1 MKRGESVRE
10 AVEEDGNSETERLL
24 DGDADRIVDKDIDEE
39 ESITSTSSTLTV
51 DRIRSL
57 EKIGFVWSVRDA
69 YWWEMLGELKE
80 FRRNSGH
87 CIVPIR
93 DTDEPLRRNLAK
105 WVDQQ
110 RQIYVKGSM
119 SEERYQLLFNEGFI
133 WNVPEYK
140 WNQRYEELKE
150 YVEMES
156 VKTSLFYK
164 YPITTQKSSKLWSR
178 MSKGDDGIVIGD
190 GDGDDIDGDGDNIFS
205 SILFCCFAVLFV
217 DDDEQEFSMVG

>member
-1 MKRGESVRE
+1 M
-10 AVEEDGNSETERLL
+10 
-24 DGDADRIVDKDIDEE
+24 
-39 ESITSTSSTLTV
+39 
-51 DRIRSL
+51 
-57 EKIGFVWSVRDA
+57 
-69 YWWEMLGELKE
+69 
-80 FRRNSGH
+80 
-87 CIVPIR
+87 PIR

-164 YPITTQKSSKLWSR
+164 YPITMQKSSKLWSR
-178 MSKGDDGIVIGD
+178 MSKGDDGIRD
-190 GDGDDIDGDGDNIFS
+190 ADDKETIRPKRS
-205 SILFCCFAVLFV
+205 SPLGRWILNQEKEFTKYKTGRGGTMTNQRL
-217 DDDEQEFSMVG
+217 EQLRDLGYCI